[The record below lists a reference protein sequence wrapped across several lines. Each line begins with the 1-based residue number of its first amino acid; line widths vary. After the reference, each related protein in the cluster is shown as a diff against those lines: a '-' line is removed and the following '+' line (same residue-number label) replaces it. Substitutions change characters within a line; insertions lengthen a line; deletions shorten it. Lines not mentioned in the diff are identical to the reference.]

1 MHYHRRPGLK
11 RVPEL
16 MGSAENIEHLNH
28 ASWYAAYDYI
38 FARNEATL
46 RRVATYFDTEKK
58 RRRPGGQVKV
68 TGADLE

>member
-1 MHYHRRPGLK
+1 LD
-11 RVPEL
+11 
-16 MGSAENIEHLNH
+16 AIEHLNH

-46 RRVATYFDTEKK
+46 RRVATYFDTGHN

-68 TGADLE
+68 TGANLG